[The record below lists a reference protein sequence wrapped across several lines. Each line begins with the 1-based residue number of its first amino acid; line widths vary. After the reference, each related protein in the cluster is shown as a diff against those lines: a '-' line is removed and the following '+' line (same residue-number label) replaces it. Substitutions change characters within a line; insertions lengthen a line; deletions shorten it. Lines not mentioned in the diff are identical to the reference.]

1 MGLFDQFTT
10 FTTYTIYSLDIFSDI
25 GDFITGIPD
34 TIGNALKSAFDY
46 VLENTIYKGLYL
58 LVAGL
63 CRIIGYLDEMFKIFS
78 GQETVTYDGR
88 ATYLL
93 EVFVNNHTVN
103 NIYWGFAL
111 LGVSLAFGAA
121 IIAVARKMFDGR
133 DKDPRSLGQILGSL
147 AKGLLLIVSMN
158 AIMVAVL
165 AFSNVLMQQ
174 ITFIFDYGE
183 VLDKAP
189 YIEFKDEQY
198 AAMGRCLNIIANYS
212 LSESSS
218 STYNINS
225 CFNEIRPDLNYLSQQ
240 GVFDFHYETENNGKK
255 IDTWQSILEE
265 IAHSANLK
273 SDIPVDV
280 YNEGVSKSIK
290 NAMQVLKTNRNL
302 RPISSYSRKYQA
314 KKESVSLDRFA
325 FLVGSLSAAKNSQY
339 NENPEMT
346 DGLRSAYYYGD
357 KNIYDFDQVRAD
369 FSINPADYNYIL
381 ALLISLL
388 LIYDLG
394 IIIFSCGSRIFM
406 MLFLYIV
413 GPLFFATEPLD
424 DGEKRKQWTTA
435 FVVQTFGVMG
445 TVISMRLL
453 ILFIPIVMNSKLVL
467 FDNGVLNL
475 LAKVVLIVS
484 GFLASQ
490 KANGVITGILANNA
504 GMQSVAAS
512 ESAAAMGAAAPLK
525 MLGAAA
531 GITGA
536 VAKGGY
542 KFGGWLYDKAK
553 ATVGSGGGG
562 GGGGG
567 SDSGGGGG
575 AAPAPLPDSQRTTE
589 E

>member
-1 MGLFDQFTT
+1 MGLFNLFELYTT
-10 FTTYTIYSLDIFSDI
+10 STVYSLDIFSDI
-25 GDFITGIPD
+25 GDFFAGIPD
-34 TIGNALKSAFDY
+34 MIGNALKSAFDY
-46 VLENTIYKGLYL
+46 VLENTIYKLFYL
-58 LVAGL
+58 IIAGL
-63 CRIIGYLDEMFKIFS
+63 CRIVGYLDQMFKIFS
-78 GQETVTYDGR
+78 GQETVTYDGKP
-88 ATYLL
+88 TYLL
-93 EVFVNNHTVN
+93 EVFFNNHTIS

-133 DKDPRSLGQILGSL
+133 DKDQRSLGQILGSL

-158 AIMVAVL
+158 AIMVATL

-183 VLDKAP
+183 VLDQAP

-212 LSESSS
+212 LSESAS

-240 GVFDFHYETENNGKK
+240 GVFDFHYETVNNGKK
-255 IDTWQSILEE
+255 VDTWQSVLEE

-302 RPISSYSRKYQA
+302 RPISSYKRTYQA
-314 KKESVSLDRFA
+314 KTESVALDRFA
-325 FLVGSLSAAKNSQY
+325 FLIGTMSAAKNSQY

-357 KNIYDFDQVRAD
+357 KSIYDFDQVRSD
-369 FSINPADYNYIL
+369 FSVSPGSYSYLLAYGIA
-381 ALLISLL
+381 ALLIFELAV
-388 LIYDLG
+388 
-394 IIIFSCGSRIFM
+394 IIFSCGARIFM

-435 FVVQTFGVMG
+435 FVVQVFGVMG
-445 TVISMRLL
+445 TVVSMRLL
-453 ILFIPIVMNSKLVL
+453 ILFIPIVLNNKLVL
-467 FDNGVLNL
+467 FDDGTLNL
-475 LAKVVLIVS
+475 LAKVILIVS
-484 GFLASQ
+484 GFMASR

-504 GMQSVAAS
+504 GMQSVTAS
-512 ESAAAMGAAAPLK
+512 ETSAAMGSMALGK
-525 MLGAAA
+525 TLGAAGSA
-531 GITGA
+531 AFG

-542 KFGGWLYDKAK
+542 AVGKWAYNKAQSKGDDK
-553 ATVGSGGGG
+553 GSGGGG
-562 GGGGG
+562 GQSSLPG
-567 SDSGGGGG
+567 SYRS
-575 AAPAPLPDSQRTTE
+575 
-589 E
+589 